1 MNLYQVGYYRKDA
14 GNVVTFIDSIIV
26 KEEKQHFY
34 ELSTDC
40 LVPALK
46 QIKPIKEGM
55 KFILQADIS
64 SKHLVSEQQAIAY
77 LEGNKEAIQKL
88 CQQIQ
93 AERGELRGFEKIKAC
108 AHQLF
113 K

>member
-1 MNLYQVGYYRKDA
+1 MTLIN
-14 GNVVTFIDSIIV
+14 SIIV
-26 KEEKQHFY
+26 KEKKQHFY

-64 SKHLVSEQQAIAY
+64 SEHLVSEQQAIAY
-77 LEGNKEAIQKL
+77 LKGNKEDIQKL

-93 AERGELRGFEKIKAC
+93 EERGKLRGFKKIKAR
-108 AHQLF
+108 ARQLF

>member
-55 KFILQADIS
+55 KFILQAVVRKVTIG
-64 SKHLVSEQQAIAY
+64 HY
-77 LEGNKEAIQKL
+77 LEQLKPAGIREEEAGIL
-88 CQQIQ
+88 
-93 AERGELRGFEKIKAC
+93 
-108 AHQLF
+108 
-113 K
+113 

>member
-14 GNVVTFIDSIIV
+14 GNVVTLINSIIV

-40 LVPALK
+40 LVPAL
-46 QIKPIKEGM
+46 
-55 KFILQADIS
+55 
-64 SKHLVSEQQAIAY
+64 KHLVSEQQAIAY

-108 AHQLF
+108 ARQLF